1 MIFFLIFEKNNEY
14 LLNFNLKGVT
24 IYQFFKEW
32 FIFFEQL
39 KNNLMLYTKMLLL
52 NVDVTVTQ
60 SVQKNATHV
69 KLRNDSFDEIFTL
82 YNITNSTSTST

>member
-1 MIFFLIFEKNNEY
+1 
-14 LLNFNLKGVT
+14 
-24 IYQFFKEW
+24 
-32 FIFFEQL
+32 
-39 KNNLMLYTKMLLL
+39 MLLS

-82 YNITNSTSTST
+82 YNITNSTSTRIHNNGQKSNCSQPQPN

>member
-1 MIFFLIFEKNNEY
+1 MVHI
-14 LLNFNLKGVT
+14 
-24 IYQFFKEW
+24 
-32 FIFFEQL
+32 FEQL

-82 YNITNSTSTST
+82 YNITNSTNTCT